1 MCVRVSRAWEAFATR
16 TGQLPA
22 QHTCLRRALACAGHM
37 LFATRTASESERAHN
52 KLLETTINDFLADGF
67 NAHAC
72 IASVGN
78 VRDEFSGGQRSS
90 RNTRGELQDAHKR
103 DNNRNK
109 CCIGE
114 RFALCIV
121 TNVRALAIRNCLC
134 AAGDMPAQGSNLQG
148 SALQASDRQ

>member
-1 MCVRVSRAWEAFATR
+1 M
-16 TGQLPA
+16 PA
-22 QHTCLRRALACAGHM
+22 QDTGLRRTHACEGHV
-37 LFATRTASESERAHN
+37 LFSSRTASESESAHD
-52 KLLETTINDFLADGF
+52 KLLQITINDFLANGF

-72 IASVGN
+72 IASVAN

-109 CCIGE
+109 CYIVE

-121 TNVRALAIRNCLC
+121 TNVRAFAIRNCLC
-134 AAGDMPAQGSNLQG
+134 AAGHMPAQGSHLQG
-148 SALQASDRQ
+148 SALQASDRRWPLTVLD